1 MQLWP
6 QGTPVV
12 QCGACELEDA
22 GAADEAAGGGHLMNL
37 WVFGSVHLVA
47 ALTLLALS
55 ARIAAIIRT
64 RFILSSRSCYA
75 SKPRPRGR
83 LKSLAQLGVADYF
96 EVFP

>member
-1 MQLWP
+1 VADLAL
-6 QGTPVV
+6 G
-12 QCGACELEDA
+12 DA
-22 GAADEAAGGGHLMNL
+22 GIPAGEAAGGGHLMNL

-75 SKPRPRGR
+75 SKPRPNGTI
-83 LKSLAQLGVADYF
+83 KSDSTWRSRRY
-96 EVFP
+96 